1 MTQPTC
7 ERRITLEEIEKV
19 IHKLDLINKPYVLY
33 ANPSDA
39 AIVKDLIP
47 DNVKLVE
54 VPYVE
59 KGKVHLMDRKA
70 LDLMNRKALEKIH
83 FFIQLES
90 EET

>member
-7 ERRITLEEIEKV
+7 ERRITLEEIEQV

-33 ANPSDA
+33 VNPSDVTL
-39 AIVKDLIP
+39 VKDLIP

-70 LDLMNRKALEKIH
+70 IENVH

-90 EET
+90 EEE

>member
-1 MTQPTC
+1 MTF
-7 ERRITLEEIEKV
+7 EESIEQV

-39 AIVKDLIP
+39 AIVKYLIP
-47 DNVKLVE
+47 DNVKLVV

-70 LDLMNRKALEKIH
+70 IEKTH

-90 EET
+90 DEE

>member
-7 ERRITLEEIEKV
+7 GRITLEEIEQT
-19 IHKLDLINKPYVLY
+19 IHKLELISKPYELY

-39 AIVKDLIP
+39 TIVKDVIP

-59 KGKVHLMDRKA
+59 KGKLYFVDRKA
-70 LDLMNRKALEKIH
+70 LEDAFGE
-83 FFIQLES
+83 
-90 EET
+90 

>member
-1 MTQPTC
+1 M
-7 ERRITLEEIEKV
+7 TLESIKQA
-19 IHKLDLINKPYVLY
+19 IHKLDLINKPYALY

-39 AIVKDLIP
+39 ATVKDLIP

-59 KGKVHLMDRKA
+59 KGKVYLMDRKA
-70 LDLMNRKALEKIH
+70 IEKIH

-90 EET
+90 EDYDSSRID